1 MKKAIDHSVK
11 AQIKSE
17 IPEIC
22 FEVIYQDDFTN
33 DHYVL
38 NSLNESSQ
46 GSNFMKFSVIKN
58 GKELNSLEMKD
69 RDVNKFL
76 NEFINLT
83 NDADFNEEFKSKI
96 YETSKKQIDDFF
108 EFFDKSIVL
117 KGITL
122 EGEINRMKKMAGI
135 IKS

>member
-11 AQIKSE
+11 AQVKSE
-17 IPEIC
+17 SPEIC

-38 NSLNESSQ
+38 KSLNENTKDSKLI
-46 GSNFMKFSVIKN
+46 KFKISKN
-58 GKELNSLEMKD
+58 GKEMSDIDMKE
-69 RDVNKFL
+69 RNVGQFL
-76 NEFINLT
+76 NEFLEST
-83 NDADFNEEFKSKI
+83 EDADFKEEFKSKI
-96 YETSKKQIDDFF
+96 YETSEKQINDFF
-108 EFFDKSIVL
+108 DFFDKSIVF

-122 EGEINRMKKMAGI
+122 EGEISRMKKMAGI